1 MITKSPE
8 HLKLQK
14 LRVFLFLE
22 WSQLTALDA
31 ALQVEHLLLDLG
43 HDSEKFFIFLAAG
56 IIQAPILPM
65 GTGERGTLDI
75 AAHGNDD
82 IYRRKVGERFIVL
95 S

>member
-31 ALQVEHLLLDLG
+31 AFQVEHLFLDLG

-56 IIQAPILPM
+56 II
-65 GTGERGTLDI
+65 
-75 AAHGNDD
+75 
-82 IYRRKVGERFIVL
+82 
-95 S
+95 